1 MADDYPLKTNNHPY
15 VLLVD
20 GQEQVRSHLQELIS
34 ERCGCNAVCAATAS
48 GALMK
53 MEQQAFDLVLT
64 DLSLPDADGKWLIEK
79 IRRRRPSTGV
89 IVVSEDGSVEG
100 ILEAVRAGADDFLSK
115 PLEASK
121 VIECVKHLLS
131 GTRRVRSNFRWRRR
145 TATHF
150 RRLRNRRQRLA
161 EQVELVCRDLVGGY
175 HRAIEKL
182 LELQSQQ
189 DCRAAIDGQ
198 LQIKPLLGTVLR
210 YLSDSFA
217 GASGAVFLFPLC
229 VAQARLF
236 TTVGGGP
243 PANIED
249 YDQTLIKGIIEQTL
263 QSQVPLLGSYTYDFD
278 PSGADGSDSTQL
290 LAGISPRSLLAT
302 SLYVRG
308 RRVGAL
314 VLQRKRQ
321 DPFTNQDTERLAH
334 LISPIANS
342 IELAL
347 RVESTTSCQGD
358 SAQAELGI

>member
-1 MADDYPLKTNNHPY
+1 
-15 VLLVD
+15 
-20 GQEQVRSHLQELIS
+20 
-34 ERCGCNAVCAATAS
+34 
-48 GALMK
+48 MK

-79 IRRRRPSTGV
+79 IRRRRPGTAV

-100 ILEAVRAGADDFLSK
+100 ILAAVRAGADDFLSK

-131 GTRRVRSNFRWRRR
+131 GTRRVRSNVRWRGR
-145 TATHF
+145 TATHL

-198 LQIKPLLGTVLR
+198 LQIKPLLGTILR
-210 YLSDSFA
+210 YLSDSFN
-217 GASGAVFLFPLC
+217 GASGAVFLFPLS
-229 VAQARLF
+229 AARARLF
-236 TTVGGGP
+236 TTTGGGP

-263 QSQVPLLGSYTYDFD
+263 QSQVPLLGNYSYDFNQA
-278 PSGADGSDSTQL
+278 GADGSDSAQPF
-290 LAGISPRSLLAT
+290 AGLSPRSLLA
-302 SLYVRG
+302 SGLYVHERPI
-308 RRVGAL
+308 GAV
-314 VLQRKRQ
+314 VLQRRGQ
-321 DPFTNQDTERLAH
+321 NPFTSQATERLAH

-358 SAQAELGI
+358 SAGDGLEVQ